1 MESRLTKKITILG
14 LSLALLLLATPAVAA
29 NENLYTVEDWSGSDG
44 KDLIQET
51 DLARLSDLN
60 LVDAGGL
67 PFDPLS
73 SPAWHSRFK
82 VWVLRA
88 DASSNMAYQL
98 SVQLAAMDLNVNIR
112 NVEGTTSVYA
122 PGTRSVDPLGY
133 ATIDALM
140 AEADTELG
148 QHPLTIGG
156 SPDREYQEA
165 LKNALEYA
173 NGGTAEA
180 AEGIVV
186 NAPSEIVAEEGELSY
201 TAPGS
206 IKACGDELYGEAT
219 PPKGTDFTAI
229 AAGSYHSLALHST
242 GAVEAFGWS
251 EYGQTTV
258 PSGTY
263 KAIDPG
269 FIHSIGLLS
278 SGALAG
284 WGDNDNGQI
293 SPLPSG
299 TFIAVGAGDAHSIAL
314 RSDGTIAC
322 WGDNEYGQVSGAPSG
337 TFTAIAAG
345 GSHNLGLRSDG
356 SLASWGYDGYNQV
369 SATPSGN
376 DFVDI
381 AVGPY
386 HSLALRSNG
395 TIVAW
400 GGDFT
405 GQVSGKPSGTNFV
418 AVSAG
423 LEHSLALTSTG
434 TVVGWGSDYAGQY
447 PMPAGTY
454 TAISAGDYYSLGI
467 VGTSITPGAA
477 FSANKTNGI
486 APMTVQFTD
495 TSLGGDT
502 LTYAWDFN
510 NDGTPDST
518 AKNPVYTF
526 PAAGT
531 YTIKMR
537 VTSSGGSYDEIT
549 KANYIKAQAILA
561 IPGQANPPTDPD
573 SDGLYEDMNGGGT
586 IGFADVVIFF
596 NNVEWIKAN
605 EPVSAFD
612 FSWNGAIGFQ
622 DVVIFFNSV
631 G

>member
-1 MESRLTKKITILG
+1 MESKLAKKIMILG
-14 LSLALLLLATPAVAA
+14 LVIALFLLVMPVVADDA
-29 NENLYTVEDWSGSDG
+29 DPYTVRDWSGSGG
-44 KDLIQET
+44 KDLIRET
-51 DLARLSDLN
+51 DLARLSALN

-67 PFDPLS
+67 PFDPAAV
-73 SPAWHSRFK
+73 PAWHSPFTI
-82 VWVLRA
+82 WMLRA

-112 NVEGTTSVYA
+112 NVDGATSIYA
-122 PGTRSVDPLGY
+122 PGTQSADQLGY
-133 ATIDALM
+133 TTIQAVM
-140 AEADTELG
+140 AEADTGLKL
-148 QHPLTIGG
+148 HPLTFSA
-156 SPDREYQEA
+156 SPNREYQEA
-165 LKNALEYA
+165 LKNALEGA
-173 NGGTAEA
+173 NGGTAEVA
-180 AEGIVV
+180 DLIVTG
-186 NAPSEIVAEEGELSY
+186 ASSTIVAEEGELSY
-201 TAPGS
+201 AAPGS
-206 IKACGDELYGEAT
+206 IKACGDDVWGEAN
-219 PPKGTDFTAI
+219 PPSGSDYTAI
-229 AAGSYHSLALHST
+229 AAGSFHSLALHSS
-242 GAVEAFGWS
+242 GAVEGFGWE
-251 EYGQTTV
+251 EYGQIAA
-258 PSGTY
+258 PAGTY
-263 KAIDPG
+263 RAMDAG
-269 FIHSIGLLS
+269 FVHSIGLLS

-284 WGDNDNGQI
+284 WGDNENGQI

-299 TFIAVGAGDAHSIAL
+299 TFLAVGAGDAHSIAL

-322 WGDNEYGQVSGAPSG
+322 WGDNEYGQVSNIPSG

-345 GSHNLGLRSDG
+345 GSHNLALRSDG
-356 SLASWGYDGYNQV
+356 SLASWGYDGFNQV

-376 DFVDI
+376 DFVRI
-381 AVGPY
+381 AAGPY

-395 TIVAW
+395 SIVAW

-418 AVSAG
+418 GIAAG

-447 PMPAGTY
+447 PLPAGTY
-454 TAISAGDYYSLGI
+454 SAISAGDYYSLGI
-467 VGTSITPGAA
+467 TGTSVTPAAA
-477 FSANKTNGI
+477 FSANKTAGV

-495 TSLGGDT
+495 NSLGGGT

-526 PAAGT
+526 TAPGT

-549 KANYIKAQAILA
+549 KAGYIKAQTILPL
-561 IPGQANPPTDPD
+561 PGQTNPPTDPD
-573 SDGLYEDMNGGGT
+573 HDGLFEDMNGGGS
-586 IGFADVVIFF
+586 IGFADVVLFF

-612 FSWNGAIGFQ
+612 FSGNGAIGFG
-622 DVVIFFNSV
+622 DVVLFFNQV

>member
-1 MESRLTKKITILG
+1 MESRLTTKITILG
-14 LSLALLLLATPAVAA
+14 LLLALLFLVLPAVAA
-29 NENLYTVEDWSGSDG
+29 NENLYTVKDWSGSEG

-51 DLARLSDLN
+51 DLARLSYLN

-67 PFDPLS
+67 SFDPAM
-73 SPAWHSRFK
+73 SPAWHSRLK
-82 VWVLRA
+82 VWLLRA

-98 SVQLAAMDLNVNIR
+98 SGQLAAMDLNVNIR
-112 NVEGTTSVYA
+112 NVDGATSIYA
-122 PGTRSVDPLGY
+122 PGTQSADQLGY
-133 ATIDALM
+133 ATIQAVM

-148 QHPLTIGG
+148 LHPLTIAG
-156 SPDREYQEA
+156 SPEREYQEA
-165 LKNALEYA
+165 LKHALERA
-173 NGGTAEA
+173 NGGSAEA
-180 AEGIVV
+180 ADLIVTG
-186 NAPSEIVAEEGELSY
+186 AASTIVAEEGELSY

-206 IKACGDELYGEAT
+206 IKACGDDVFGEAD
-219 PPKGTDFTAI
+219 PPNDSDFTAI
-229 AAGSYHSLALHST
+229 AAGSFHSLALHSSGT
-242 GAVEAFGWS
+242 IEGFGWD
-251 EYGQTTV
+251 EYGQIAV
-258 PSGTY
+258 PAGTY
-263 KAIDPG
+263 KAMDAG
-269 FIHSIGLLS
+269 FVHSIGLLS
-278 SGALAG
+278 TGALAA
-284 WGDNDNGQI
+284 WGDNENSQI

-299 TFIAVGAGDAHSIAL
+299 TFIAVGAGDAHSVAL

-345 GSHNLGLRSDG
+345 GSHNLALRSDG
-356 SLASWGYDGYNQV
+356 SLASWGYDAYNQV

-376 DFVDI
+376 DFVRI
-381 AVGPY
+381 AAGPY

-454 TAISAGDYYSLGI
+454 SAISAGDYYSLGI
-467 VGTSITPGAA
+467 VGTSITPVAA
-477 FSANKTNGI
+477 FSANKTTGI

-495 TSLGGDT
+495 NSLGAGT

-549 KANYIKAQAILA
+549 KANYIKAQAILT

-612 FSWNGAIGFQ
+612 FSGNGAIGFG
-622 DVVIFFNSV
+622 DVVLFFNQV